1 MKKTRSSSGV
11 ELPFKSRFANPAIVE
26 PGVWILAHS
35 VTNILR
41 EPLQLGARFG
51 EVGGTQTL
59 PRRGS

>member
-1 MKKTRSSSGV
+1 M
-11 ELPFKSRFANPAIVE
+11 ELPFKSRFANPDIVE

-59 PRRGS
+59 PQRGS